1 MLPTVMNSDGIKQ
14 ARVDEVLRP
23 GQVVDGRY
31 RVDHLIA
38 EGGMAAVWAG
48 HNIRVGKRVAL
59 KVIRRSFATQDL
71 AVEMLRRESIA
82 ASKVNHPNVVNVF
95 DVIDHQGMTCIVME
109 LLQGES
115 LAEYLAK
122 RGSLTFDEA
131 ATLLLPAMRGVAAA
145 HAQGVVHRDLKPG
158 NIFLCRDNDGSLL
171 ATKVLDFGI
180 SKFTGRAPDAGSDLT
195 DLTHFGTPAYMAPE
209 DIAGSATVDVRTD
222 VYGFG
227 VLLFESLTGRRLF
240 TDEPS
245 LALLYKILTEPAPN
259 LGDLRPELPVE
270 VRSIVDCALAKDPE
284 DRFSSVEDLIRAID
298 NHLACAPTVRVR
310 LPVLAKVIKP
320 SQPTLRLW
328 HEGPAE
334 TSPSAR
340 DLLRNTLARVRSL
353 LISAELLRPR
363 RLVDWRVAVAAGVL
377 AGSLFWARHS
387 LRDASA
393 RQADVATVRTAPTAL
408 TAPLSAAPVV
418 EPAPSSASS
427 TSPERMPVKAEIT
440 PLSSSPL
447 PSTPTQETAWVAQ
460 VHHVAQTQGSRPLPR
475 TARRAAKKPYDNP
488 FGDDEL
494 GAIGSTGKAAGDA
507 PNDDP
512 FVDYGRV
519 PGSSAHHGS
528 TGR

>member
-227 VLLFESLTGRRLF
+227 VLFFESLTGKRLF
-240 TDEPS
+240 TGEPG
-245 LALLYKILTEPAPN
+245 LALLYKILTEPAPSV
-259 LGDLRPELPVE
+259 GDLRPDLPLE
-270 VRSIVDCALAKDPE
+270 VRAIIDCALAKDPE
-284 DRFSSVEDLIRAID
+284 DRFASVEDLIRAID

-310 LPVLAKVIKP
+310 LPVWADAVKP

-328 HEGPAE
+328 QDGPAE
-334 TSPSAR
+334 APTLPSAKPR
-340 DLLRNTLARVRSL
+340 LKQTILWMRSL
-353 LISAELLRPR
+353 LSSTATLRLR
-363 RLVDWRVAVAAGVL
+363 RVVDWRVAVAAGVL
-377 AGSLFWARHS
+377 AGSLLWARHS
-387 LRDASA
+387 LRSASA
-393 RQADVATVRTAPTAL
+393 RQVDVTTLKTASLPAVPVAKL
-408 TAPLSAAPVV
+408 APSWEGAPVTPEV
-418 EPAPSSASS
+418 TSLSPSPTPASRPAQ
-427 TSPERMPVKAEIT
+427 EIG
-440 PLSSSPL
+440 L
-447 PSTPTQETAWVAQ
+447 VAQ
-460 VHHVAQTQGSRPLPR
+460 LRRGAQAQGARLLPR
-475 TARRAAKKPYDNP
+475 PARRAVKQPYDNP
-488 FGDDEL
+488 FSDDEP
-494 GAIGSTGKAAGDA
+494 GAIGSTGKSTADA
-507 PNDDP
+507 TSDDP
-512 FVDYGRV
+512 FVNYGRA
-519 PGSSAHHGS
+519 PDSFERRGS
-528 TGR
+528 TSH

>member
-1 MLPTVMNSDGIKQ
+1 MNSNGKTQ
-14 ARVDEVLRP
+14 VRVDEVLRP
-23 GQVVDGRY
+23 GQIVDGRY

-59 KVIRRSFATQDL
+59 KVIRRSFATHDL

-95 DVIDHQGMTCIVME
+95 DVIEYDGMTCIVME

-195 DLTHFGTPAYMAPE
+195 DLAHFGTPAYMAPE
-209 DIAGSATVDVRTD
+209 DITGSAAVDVRTD

-240 TDEPS
+240 TGEPS
-245 LALLYKILTEPAPN
+245 LALLYKILTEPAPSV
-259 LGDLRPELPVE
+259 GDLRPDLPLE
-270 VRSIVDCALAKDPE
+270 ARSIVDCALAKNPE
-284 DRFSSVEDLIRAID
+284 NRFSSVEDLIRAID
-298 NHLACAPTVRVR
+298 NHVACAPTLRVR
-310 LPVLAKVIKP
+310 LPALAKENKA
-320 SQPTLRLW
+320 SQPTLQLW
-328 HEGPAE
+328 HGLSAE
-334 TSPSAR
+334 TSATPSAR
-340 DLLRNTLARVRSL
+340 ALLRDALARLRSFWL
-353 LISAELLRPR
+353 SPEWLRPR
-363 RLVDWRVAVAAGVL
+363 RLADWRLAAAAGVL
-377 AGSLFWARHS
+377 AGSLLWAQHS

-393 RQADVATVRTAPTAL
+393 RQADVTTLKTAQLPAAPVARPAPSWAPSEGMPVTAEVTPL
-408 TAPLSAAPVV
+408 APSPMPLSAPVQ
-418 EPAPSSASS
+418 
-427 TSPERMPVKAEIT
+427 ERG
-440 PLSSSPL
+440 S
-447 PSTPTQETAWVAQ
+447 VAQ
-460 VHHVAQTQGSRPLPR
+460 PHPVAQTQGPHFLPR
-475 TARRAAKKPYDNP
+475 ASQRAPKKRYDNP
-488 FGDDEL
+488 FGDDEPS
-494 GAIGSTGKAAGDA
+494 AIGVTAKATADA

-519 PGSSAHHGS
+519 R
-528 TGR
+528 TRKQ